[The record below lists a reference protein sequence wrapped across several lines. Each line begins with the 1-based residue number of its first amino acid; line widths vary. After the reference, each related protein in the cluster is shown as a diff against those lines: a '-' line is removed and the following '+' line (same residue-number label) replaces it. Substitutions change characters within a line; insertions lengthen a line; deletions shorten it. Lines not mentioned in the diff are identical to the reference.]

1 MADRDLTDK
10 QAAFVDEYLVDMNA
24 TAAALRAG
32 YSETSARQMGSEN
45 LSKPYIKKAIQVR
58 LKDRQQRTEVTQDM
72 VIEGLLK
79 EARRDGEDSSHGAR
93 VGAWKALGKHLGLFV
108 EQTEGEMTIRIIRD
122 ASDR

>member
-1 MADRDLTDK
+1 MADRELTDK
-10 QAAFVDEYLVDMNA
+10 QAAFVDEYLVDFNA
-24 TAAALRAG
+24 SAASLRAG
-32 YSETSARQMGSEN
+32 YKNDTYGRELLT
-45 LSKPYIKKAIQVR
+45 KTHVKKAIDKR
-58 LKDRQQRTEVTQDM
+58 RSDRQQRTEVTQDM

>member
-1 MADRDLTDK
+1 MGHRELTDK

-24 TAAALRAG
+24 SAAARRAG
-32 YSETSARQMGSEN
+32 YSEKTAGYIGHEN
-45 LSKPYIKKAIQVR
+45 LKKPKIKEKLAKRRAQ
-58 LKDRQQRTEVTQDM
+58 RQQRTEVTQDM

-122 ASDR
+122 ASDG

>member
-1 MADRDLTDK
+1 MADRELTDM
-10 QAAFVDEYLVDMNA
+10 QAAFVEEYLIDLNA
-24 TAAALRAG
+24 TQAAIRAG
-32 YSETSARQMGSEN
+32 YKNASYGRELRT
-45 LSKPYIKKAIQVR
+45 KTHVKKAIDKR
-58 LKDRQQRTEVTQDM
+58 RSDRQQRTEVTQDM

>member
-1 MADRDLTDK
+1 MGDRPLTDK
-10 QAAFVDEYLVDMNA
+10 QAQWIEEYLVDLNA
-24 TAAALRAG
+24 TAAAERAG
-32 YSETSARQMGSEN
+32 YSDPNYGRQLITHPN
-45 LSKPYIKKAIQVR
+45 VKKHLAKRRAQ
-58 LKDRQQRTEVTQDM
+58 RQQRTEVTQDM

-122 ASDR
+122 ASDG

>member
-1 MADRDLTDK
+1 MADGNLTDM
-10 QAAFVDEYLVDMNA
+10 QAKFVEEYLVDLNA
-24 TAAALRAG
+24 SAAAKRAG
-32 YSETSARQMGSEN
+32 YADPAYGRRLYTKVHVQQ
-45 LSKPYIKKAIQVR
+45 AIAKRRAQ
-58 LKDRQQRTEVTQDM
+58 RQQRTEVTQDM

>member
-1 MADRDLTDK
+1 MADGNLTDM
-10 QAAFVDEYLVDMNA
+10 QAKFVEEYLVDLNA
-24 TAAALRAG
+24 SAAAKRAG
-32 YSETSARQMGSEN
+32 YADPAYGRRLYT
-45 LSKPYIKKAIQVR
+45 KVHVKKAIAKRRAQ
-58 LKDRQQRTEVTQDM
+58 RQQRTEVTQDM

-122 ASDR
+122 ASNG

>member
-1 MADRDLTDK
+1 MADRELTDK
-10 QAAFVDEYLVDMNA
+10 QAAFVDEYLVDF
-24 TAAALRAG
+24 TASAASLRAG
-32 YSETSARQMGSEN
+32 YKNDTYGRELLT
-45 LSKPYIKKAIQVR
+45 KTHVKKAIDKR
-58 LKDRQQRTEVTQDM
+58 RSDRQQRTEVTQDM